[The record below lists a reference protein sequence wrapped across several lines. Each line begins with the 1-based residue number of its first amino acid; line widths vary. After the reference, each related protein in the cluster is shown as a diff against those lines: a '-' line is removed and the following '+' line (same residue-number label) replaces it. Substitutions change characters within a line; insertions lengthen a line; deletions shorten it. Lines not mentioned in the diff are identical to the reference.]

1 MNKFVILK
9 AGEVLKFI
17 DCDCPCHMEGCEHC
31 CINSQSN
38 ENPINEWRFCP
49 SINELF
55 GIKVGIYGTKSRS
68 EVLMIITSLKKILEP
83 VGIANMPENNLREKL
98 AELEHKQ
105 WAHWYR
111 YMVANLTP
119 ENRKRWDGQ
128 AATPYALL
136 TEVEKNC
143 DREWADKVLE
153 IFKLTQDETDSIKPE

>member
-1 MNKFVILK
+1 
-9 AGEVLKFI
+9 
-17 DCDCPCHMEGCEHC
+17 
-31 CINSQSN
+31 
-38 ENPINEWRFCP
+38 
-49 SINELF
+49 
-55 GIKVGIYGTKSRS
+55 
-68 EVLMIITSLKKILEP
+68 MIITSLKKTLEP
-83 VGIANMPENNLREKL
+83 VEIANMPENNLREKL

-119 ENRKRWDGQ
+119 ENRRRWDGQ

-153 IFKLTQDETDSIKPE
+153 IFKLSQGETDSSKPE